1 MLWHGKS
8 FYQRRS
14 SKAFGNGDC
23 LADLE
28 WRSEERQSKLRHY
41 GLRQIS
47 APAARLI
54 RYFTTVGTIRMAPT
68 SSAFHLLREIEQP
81 APAQ

>member
-14 SKAFGNGDC
+14 SKAFGNEDC

-47 APAARLI
+47 APPRGHPVLYDGRHDTHGAD
-54 RYFTTVGTIRMAPT
+54 VVSV
-68 SSAFHLLREIEQP
+68 SSSS
-81 APAQ
+81 